1 MKKLFIACTLFFTT
15 ALSSANAGMFDLKA
29 KTTTSD
35 FDGKTMVTMQ
45 PTGFTCKQ
53 WTFICPMLGYAWFK
67 DLPDEIVLRVQVLDM
82 AKKDYYQIKSFR
94 MNIDGEIIQFPF
106 FGDGLTSY
114 DHDSAAMTTSTNTF
128 KAPFDLTKKLND
140 AKSVKIQIITNNGI
154 FEDVMKGGDKQTKA
168 DKYLQ
173 VFLDEVAKNK

>member
-35 FDGKTMVTMQ
+35 FDGKTMVTME
-45 PTGFTCKQ
+45 PTGLTCKQ
-53 WTFICPMLGYAWFK
+53 KTFICPMLGYGWFK
-67 DLPDEIVLRVQVLDM
+67 DIPDELALRVQIIDM
-82 AKKDYYQIKSFR
+82 ANHDYYSIKKFK
-94 MNIDGEIIQFPF
+94 MNIDGEIIEFPF
-106 FGDGLTSY
+106 FGDGTTNF
-114 DHDSAAMTTSTNTF
+114 DHTGTTMTYSTNIF
-128 KAPFDLTKKLND
+128 KAPFELTDKIKNS
-140 AKSVKIQIITNNGI
+140 KSVKIQIITNNGI
-154 FEDVMKGGDKQTKA
+154 FEDVLIGSDKQTKA